1 MSEKNIGKVLQVI
14 GPVQDIQFED
24 ADFNEDDIFNPKK
37 SQEAPEP

>member
-1 MSEKNIGKVLQVI
+1 MNED
-14 GPVQDIQFED
+14 VQDIQFED